1 VTALGQRI
9 ALDPDPVAMI
19 ADDDM
24 LDAAVCVLAGHE
36 FLTRTA
42 RAPDVDPFRTEGW
55 IWARDPL

>member
-1 VTALGQRI
+1 
-9 ALDPDPVAMI
+9 MI